1 MLRNLLNYTAIDIY
15 SRSFVPEHT
24 PNKIIFSGHIGWFPL
39 LVTINHDNS
48 KPAIVMILYG
58 STTLGDM
65 WNMIYTILHKEA
77 YVNISGGNY
86 NKPLEIT
93 FNDNTNSRMCNI
105 QSLSSDISWKKT
117 LKVEWIP
124 LNNNASAIAT
134 EKKLLN
140 IFKHIMFFSNKIYKY
155 FIKRRI
161 IICLDKLIFL

>member
-1 MLRNLLNYTAIDIY
+1 MLRNLLNYTAISIF
-15 SRSFVPEHT
+15 SRSVVPENV
-24 PNKIIFSGHIGWFPL
+24 PNKIIFSGYIGYFPL
-39 LVTINHDNS
+39 LVTINHDNRS
-48 KPAIVMILYG
+48 PAIVMILHG
-58 STTLGDM
+58 STTFGDAWSM
-65 WNMIYTILHKEA
+65 KYTILHKEA